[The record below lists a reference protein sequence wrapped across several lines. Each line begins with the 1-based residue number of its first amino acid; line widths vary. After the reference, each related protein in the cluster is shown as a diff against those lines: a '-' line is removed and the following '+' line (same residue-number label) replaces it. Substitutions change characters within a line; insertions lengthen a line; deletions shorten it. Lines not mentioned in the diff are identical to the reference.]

1 MSHFHDQSRGNYRNY
16 YLRRR
21 AGHTDLAP
29 DRDERLDLLIKDDP
43 TGAVFRDK
51 VVLDVGCNSG
61 AVSCEIGESG
71 KERSAWWTLL
81 TFRKT
86 SSGTSG

>member
-1 MSHFHDQSRGNYRNY
+1 MSQFSDQSRGNYRNY

-29 DRDERLDLLIKDDP
+29 DRDERLDLLLKDDHAQDLFQ
-43 TGAVFRDK
+43 GK

-61 AVSCEIGESG
+61 AVSQEIGELDFAL
-71 KERSAWWTLL
+71 KIETRLL
-81 TFRKT
+81 TLFKVSSAT
-86 SSGTSG
+86 SS